1 MSLFTLLVRQ
11 VFSPHANERIKIYY
25 RRNLEMSAGKLAAQ
39 CVHAALALPKASPLQ
54 SVVVLSLSD
63 VKFQAAK
70 EAHPE
75 AQIVHDA
82 GLTEVDRGTETVM
95 AFYEEDPTSCPPC
108 PPCRPCSQYKQ
119 SIVH

>member
-1 MSLFTLLVRQ
+1 MSLFTLLVRH

-63 VKFQAAK
+63 VKFQAADLMALQK
-70 EAHPE
+70 TAINMAEMAKR
-75 AQIVHDA
+75 AKNGQADGDCCKFLNTAVDS
-82 GLTEVDRGTETVM
+82 LKTTERTAMPASG
-95 AFYEEDPTSCPPC
+95 Y
-108 PPCRPCSQYKQ
+108 
-119 SIVH
+119 